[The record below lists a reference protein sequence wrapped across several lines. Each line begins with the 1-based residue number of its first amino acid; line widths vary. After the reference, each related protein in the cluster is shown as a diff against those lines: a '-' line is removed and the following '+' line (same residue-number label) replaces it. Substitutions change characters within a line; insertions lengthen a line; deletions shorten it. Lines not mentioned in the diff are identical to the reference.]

1 MPRNLSAWIDL
12 CIHLT
17 VMLVLIGLLA
27 CYHKYLAAMAFV
39 VWIMLAFFARDRSI
53 DRARRFRHHFE
64 SILTGVTEMMKV
76 AVKEIPIAIVILD
89 IDGKIQWSNKRS
101 TKIIGRKLS
110 QDLFFNE
117 VWSDF
122 NIEKYFDIE
131 GEFQTK
137 QEDKTF
143 RVFHA
148 PITAKNN
155 VKMLALYIRDVSD
168 VEQLKHEYLMSRTVL
183 IYVQIDNYD
192 EVTSGLSEAELA
204 ALMLEINRIL
214 EAWRESLGGFLRRVS
229 SDQYIVILERAML
242 DKAIEQKFDVL
253 DKIRQL
259 AGARKLPVTLS
270 MGAAVAEKVPN
281 EQSMAELDRNAQ
293 AGLDLALGRG
303 GDQVTVSINGKN
315 QFCGGKAKAVEK
327 NSRVR
332 ARVIAHAMREI
343 FEGAD
348 EIFIMGH
355 HNEDFD
361 CFGAAMGVALMAR
374 HLHKN
379 FHIILSDMNSGI
391 DKFVDVLR
399 NAENYPDEIIKSNEV
414 TLGNSVSPL
423 LIVVDTHIPHLVAAP
438 ALLEKIS
445 RVIVIDHHRR
455 SENVIKNT
463 LLFYSETA
471 ASSAS
476 ELVTEL
482 LMYFS
487 DNLKFSKYDATG
499 LYSGIV
505 VDTKNFLVGA
515 GARTFDAAA
524 YLRRNGADPVLVSE
538 LFRTDYET
546 TMALSKAEA
555 NAEYY
560 EGGLLVSKITTVMP
574 NVQIIAAQTADALL
588 RIEGA
593 QMTIVCFQL
602 TQNVVGI
609 SARSSGDCNVQVIME
624 QFGGGGHQ
632 NVAGAQVKDGNLED
646 VKAKAIALGRKM
658 IADVEKE
665 KSALKNSEAKEIKK

>member
-155 VKMLALYIRDVSD
+155 IKMLALYIRDVSD

-315 QFCGGKAKAVEK
+315 QFFGGKAKAVEK

-445 RVIVIDHHRR
+445 RIIVIDHHRR

-463 LLFYSETA
+463 LFFYSETA